1 MRASPDRTAYN
12 EVVRPHNQE
21 DLLRAVMAE
30 GVRDPPLLQALREVP
45 RSAFVPAALATQAY
59 LDQPLPIPHGQ
70 VTTQPSLVAK
80 MLEALEL
87 TGSGQVLE
95 VGTGYGFQTALLAHL
110 SRFVWSIE
118 RWPDIAATARDN
130 LARHGA
136 TNVEVVVGD
145 GTAGLP
151 ERAPFD
157 AILISAAFP
166 RVPPPLSEQLAPG
179 GRLVQPLGLGG
190 HEEVVLFAR
199 GPQGLVRRHAVSLA
213 RFVRLYGTHGFPAVP
228 D

>member
-1 MRASPDRTAYN
+1 
-12 EVVRPHNQE
+12 
-21 DLLRAVMAE
+21 MAE
-30 GVRDPPLLQALREVP
+30 GVCDPRLLRALREVP
-45 RSAFVPAALATQAY
+45 RSAFVPADLAAHAY

-80 MLEALEL
+80 MIAALEL
-87 TGSGQVLE
+87 TGSEQVLE

-130 LARHGA
+130 LARHGV

-145 GTAGLP
+145 GTTGLP

-179 GRLVQPLGLGG
+179 GRLVQPIGSGG
-190 HEEVVLFAR
+190 NEEVVLFAK
-199 GPQGLVRRHAVSLA
+199 GPQGLVPRRVVSLA
-213 RFVRLYGTHGFPAVP
+213 RFVRLYGTHGFPASA

>member
-1 MRASPDRTAYN
+1 MR
-12 EVVRPHNQE
+12 NQE
-21 DLLRAVMAE
+21 DLARAAVAA
-30 GVRDPPLLQALREVP
+30 GVHDERVLEALREVP
-45 RSAFVPAALATQAY
+45 RAGFVPPDLAERAY
-59 LDQPLPIPHGQ
+59 LDLPLRIPHGQ
-70 VTTQPSLVAK
+70 VTTQPSLSAK
-80 MLEALEL
+80 LIEALGL
-87 TGSGQVLE
+87 SGSERVLE

-118 RWPDIAATARDN
+118 RWLDIAATARDN
-130 LARHGA
+130 LARHSVS
-136 TNVEVVVGD
+136 NVEVIVGD

-179 GRLVQPLGLGG
+179 GRLVQPIGSGG
-190 HEEVVLFAR
+190 NEEVVLFDK
-199 GPQGLVRRHAVSLA
+199 GPQGLVRRRAVSLA
-213 RFVRLYGTHGFPAVP
+213 RFVKLYGTHGFPASA

>member
-1 MRASPDRTAYN
+1 
-12 EVVRPHNQE
+12 
-21 DLLRAVMAE
+21 MAA
-30 GVRDPPLLQALREVP
+30 GVRAPRVLQALRAVP
-45 RSAFVPAALATQAY
+45 RSAFVPADLVAQAY

-80 MLEALEL
+80 MVEALEL
-87 TGSGQVLE
+87 TGSEQVLE

-118 RWPDIAATARDN
+118 RWPDMATTASDN
-130 LARHGA
+130 LARHGV
-136 TNVEVVVGD
+136 TNVEVVAGD

-179 GRLVQPLGLGG
+179 GRLVQPIGSGG
-190 HEEVVLFAR
+190 DEEVVLFDKGPR
-199 GPQGLVRRHAVSLA
+199 GVVRRRAVSLA
-213 RFVRLYGTHGFPAVP
+213 RFVRLYGQHGFPASA

>member
-1 MRASPDRTAYN
+1 MR
-12 EVVRPHNQE
+12 NQG
-21 DLLRAVMAE
+21 DLTRAIIAQDVHDPRLLRA
-30 GVRDPPLLQALREVP
+30 LRETP
-45 RSAFVPAALATQAY
+45 RAEFVPSDLIDQAY

-80 MLEALEL
+80 MIEALEL
-87 TGSGQVLE
+87 TGSEQVLE

-110 SRFVWSIE
+110 SRFVWSVE

-130 LARHGA
+130 LARQGVS
-136 TNVEVVVGD
+136 NVEVVVGD

-179 GRLVQPLGLGG
+179 GRLVQPIGSGG
-190 HEEVVLFAR
+190 NEEVVLFAK
-199 GPQGLVRRHAVSLA
+199 GSQGLVPRRTVSLA
-213 RFVRLYGTHGFPAVP
+213 RFVRLYGTHGFPASV
-228 D
+228 

>member
-21 DLLRAVMAE
+21 DLIRAVMAA

-45 RSAFVPAALATQAY
+45 RSAFVPAALAAQAY

-80 MLEALEL
+80 MIEALEL
-87 TGSGQVLE
+87 TGSEQVLE
-95 VGTGYGFQTALLAHL
+95 VGTGYGFQTALLAQL
-110 SRFVWSIE
+110 SGFVWSIE

-130 LARHGA
+130 LARHGGP
-136 TNVEVVVGD
+136 TVEVVAGD
-145 GTAGLP
+145 RTAGLA

-157 AILISAAFP
+157 PTRISPAFP
-166 RVPPPLSEQLAPG
+166 HVP
-179 GRLVQPLGLGG
+179 R
-190 HEEVVLFAR
+190 
-199 GPQGLVRRHAVSLA
+199 
-213 RFVRLYGTHGFPAVP
+213 
-228 D
+228 